1 MNPTLITICKEKI
14 AQYERDL
21 VDLAKHRDTLN
32 KLFATSK
39 DHEEW
44 FCVWQREELLE
55 EEKHLNTHLTKWRYK
70 LGEAQ
75 GKPLPKSDNYHDLD
89 VIKQV
94 PCESIMPTE
103 AKRQVSG
110 RLTYL
115 CPFHDE
121 KTPSFFIFTNKN
133 TYHCFGCQVHG
144 SVIDLFMALNNV
156 PFKTACEELEHLV

>member
-115 CPFHDE
+115 CPFHNE
-121 KTPSFFIFTNKN
+121 
-133 TYHCFGCQVHG
+133 
-144 SVIDLFMALNNV
+144 
-156 PFKTACEELEHLV
+156 